1 MLDSVISMNRTEID
15 ETVKSAHMIAGRLDT
30 TSLIFKEAISSV
42 NDVIQ
47 GDTIQEILGHA
58 HEISRQIS
66 ETDLRNLIQGL
77 AEMTDQT
84 RVLLYKIDQEL
95 DMNSRDFNESVELLR
110 VTLSNLEETSNKINS
125 DPSILVRGIGDKKIP
140 DRRLKK

>member
-1 MLDSVISMNRTEID
+1 
-15 ETVKSAHMIAGRLDT
+15 
-30 TSLIFKEAISSV
+30 
-42 NDVIQ
+42 
-47 GDTIQEILGHA
+47 
-58 HEISRQIS
+58 
-66 ETDLRNLIQGL
+66 
-77 AEMTDQT
+77 MTDQT